1 MSEASLVNTPRTLI
15 TPADRFGITLC
26 FAIILHTVVILGVNF
41 SPTERDQRHFQSME
55 IILVQQRS
63 EQPEKPSYLAQANL
77 TGGGDTEDPIRPAA
91 PLATPLLDLSPAIAA
106 TSPSIKESPALPR
119 EPAEQQP
126 EETPPDDER
135 AKQAA
140 ASLDPSQSPKTIA
153 VRSPEPSQ
161 PTPLLPTEPKAA
173 QPPGQTSSTPEAELA
188 ANASIPTAAALIS
201 HSFAM
206 ASLNAEIDQKL
217 ESRAKHPRRKYISA
231 NTREY
236 KYASYMDAWRIKVE
250 RIGNLNYPDE
260 AQRKKLGGDLIL
272 DVALNFDGSVNEIT
286 LRRPSGYKILDDAAI
301 RIVNLAAPF
310 APFPADLRKDVD
322 ILHITR
328 TWQFLNGD
336 RFLSKAGG

>member
-15 TPADRFGITLC
+15 TPEDRFGITLC

-153 VRSPEPSQ
+153 VESQEPSQ
-161 PTPLLPTEPKAA
+161 PPPLLPAEPKAR
-173 QPPGQTSSTPEAELA
+173 QPTGQEPSAPA
-188 ANASIPTAAALIS
+188 PT
-201 HSFAM
+201 
-206 ASLNAEIDQKL
+206 
-217 ESRAKHPRRKYISA
+217 
-231 NTREY
+231 
-236 KYASYMDAWRIKVE
+236 
-250 RIGNLNYPDE
+250 
-260 AQRKKLGGDLIL
+260 
-272 DVALNFDGSVNEIT
+272 
-286 LRRPSGYKILDDAAI
+286 
-301 RIVNLAAPF
+301 
-310 APFPADLRKDVD
+310 
-322 ILHITR
+322 
-328 TWQFLNGD
+328 
-336 RFLSKAGG
+336 